1 MCERECDRDEEG
13 SRGARTELFR
23 QHRVVSAKS
32 AQTAS
37 ALHSRAP
44 NRDEDGHSR
53 KGQSEAL
60 LDEAVLETAR
70 LSAAAEEEEP
80 GRGGEGQDARSR
92 PSTKGRS
99 RTHPRLLVGPPH
111 GTTWRTAGAHT
122 AAGQYAGDTPR
133 SCARLAKGAAAH
145 LVVGK
150 EFSHHALSG
159 EGKNLG
165 RGTASAS
172 EGSAETRAG
181 LQRTGGDA
189 PSKTISGRRSSAAS
203 ASPLL
208 SRKDDGRGGGV
219 VGTGESQP
227 RRGSCFARADA
238 AGRSLTSLEGRTL
251 FKDEDLEHGQRRRG
265 TGQHSERSLL
275 AALAAQ
281 PAEAGEEG
289 GGAAEQTRGVGGR
302 GERAGEA
309 DELSQARAPG
319 QDTRCR
325 PR

>member
-1 MCERECDRDEEG
+1 M
-13 SRGARTELFR
+13 
-23 QHRVVSAKS
+23 
-32 AQTAS
+32 
-37 ALHSRAP
+37 
-44 NRDEDGHSR
+44 R
-53 KGQSEAL
+53 KGAGAHARNFFGSIVWSLQNRRRRRQRFIL
-60 LDEAVLETAR
+60 VHRTGTRTATHAKAR
-70 LSAAAEEEEP
+70 AKLCLMRPFSRRHVCPPPLKEEP

-122 AAGQYAGDTPR
+122 AAGQYAGDAPR

-159 EGKNLG
+159 EGKELG

-172 EGSAETRAG
+172 EGSAERRAG

-265 TGQHSERSLL
+265 TGQHFERSLL

-319 QDTRCR
+319 QDARCR